1 MDFVLGGADVAV
13 NGSVSGSRIV
23 WTDEMDAALKTAM
36 RDGEPVFRLAPRL
49 GVSQSACWKRA
60 RTKGW
65 ERPRG
70 THHRAPPTKDGVKA
84 WTAEQ
89 LDELKGGCM
98 AGDPF
103 ARIAP
108 RVGFSEGACKD
119 KAREMGWL
127 PAGRLP
133 SGANARQARRA
144 WISTLAA
151 ALCIAAAPAWAQEPP
166 RLGLAPI
173 DGPYRRVEV
182 VDGDTVTLSVS
193 AGLIRTITIRLKDI
207 DAPETYRPGCDQERS
222 KGEAAT
228 SRLAALTSGRVRIV
242 SYIEIDSAG
251 RLLARLYDRQGR
263 DVGDVLVAEGL
274 ARPLKDGEARKPWCP
289 APETRR

>member
-1 MDFVLGGADVAV
+1 M
-13 NGSVSGSRIV
+13 NGRVSGSRIV
-23 WTDEMDAALKTAM
+23 WTDEMDAALKTGM

-89 LDELKGGCM
+89 LDELKDGCM

-151 ALCIAAAPAWAQEPP
+151 ALCIAVAPAWAQDTADLVRQYEEASAP
-166 RLGLAPI
+166 R
-173 DGPYRRVEV
+173 YQRVTLV
-182 VDGDTVTLSVS
+182 TDGDNVVVSVS
-193 AGLIRTITIRLKDI
+193 SGGATGWRVRLLGI
-207 DAPETYRPGCDQERS
+207 NAPEKTS
-222 KGEAAT
+222 KCRKELEDHVRAT
-228 SRLAALTSGRVRIV
+228 SRLSQLV
-242 SYIEIDSAG
+242 AG
-251 RLLARLYDRQGR
+251 GVEVQHD
-263 DVGDVLVAEGL
+263 LVAESYGRPVARIINKERVDVGRQL
-274 ARPLKDGEARKPWCP
+274 VIERLVRPYNGKTARPPWCS
-289 APETRR
+289 PEEMAQ